1 MVLQVQTHLGA
12 TGLVNTKYL
21 AWKKKAAADRKWAPA
36 KKYFRAALSD
46 VEELSKITTGK
57 AGLTT
62 NAAVANKSTKQ
73 QVREDITEKLGESF
87 DTLAMAATAKNDTI
101 ESLVKTI
108 SELTTTNSS
117 LTATIK
123 KIHQPTGEV
132 EKQERAERIQRRQWR
147 RHQWRGK
154 MAPLVKP

>member
-21 AWKKKAAADRKWAPA
+21 AWKKKAAADRKWDSA

-46 VEELSKITTGK
+46 VEELSNLTTGE
-57 AGLTT
+57 AGLTA
-62 NAAVANKSTKQ
+62 NAAVAIKSTEQ
-73 QVREDITEKLGESF
+73 QVRKDIAEQLRESF
-87 DTLAMAATAKNDTI
+87 DTLAMAAIAKNDTI

-108 SELTTTNSS
+108 SELTSANSS

-123 KIHQPTGEV
+123 KLTSQL
-132 EKQERAERIQRRQWR
+132 ERSQSK
-147 RHQWRGK
+147 RG
-154 MAPLVKP
+154 